1 MAKKMTWI
9 AHARYA
15 EDAAV
20 NLLCFPYAG
29 GSAAYFSPLKAEID
43 SRINLCPVLYPGRER
58 NAGIPNFDTLEACA
72 KAFVTENPQLFQK
85 PVAFFG
91 HCTGSLVA
99 YEAAIA
105 AQKQYGVNPVLFFA
119 SSAPAPSCENFFPD
133 MQLTPED
140 MTRYLLDNGMIDASF
155 AENPM
160 FRSYFLPLMH
170 QDLAMH
176 LQYRPRV
183 PYEKMHTK
191 VHVLYGNQDPMFQD
205 ASLIAQWG
213 AFSEGVDA
221 TEFSGGH
228 FYLNQCQKP
237 AGQLVTEHLLQE
249 LAGLSI

>member
-1 MAKKMTWI
+1 
-9 AHARYA
+9 
-15 EDAAV
+15 
-20 NLLCFPYAG
+20 
-29 GSAAYFSPLKAEID
+29 
-43 SRINLCPVLYPGRER
+43 
-58 NAGIPNFDTLEACA
+58 
-72 KAFVTENPQLFQK
+72 
-85 PVAFFG
+85 
-91 HCTGSLVA
+91 
-99 YEAAIA
+99 
-105 AQKQYGVNPVLFFA
+105 
-119 SSAPAPSCENFFPD
+119 
-133 MQLTPED
+133 
-140 MTRYLLDNGMIDASF
+140 MTRYLLDNGMIDAAF

-160 FRSYFLPLMH
+160 FRSYFLPLMQ

-237 AGQLVTEHLLQE
+237 VGQLVTEHLLQE